1 MTQTS
6 LKKKVPK
13 NSILR
18 LSLYLRELTRLEKE
32 DKRTVSSQEL
42 AEITD
47 LTDTQVRKDLSYVGQ
62 FGISGTGYEVTPLK
76 EAIKRVLGQDRVWD
90 VLLVG
95 AGNLGTALLSY
106 PGFRQQGF
114 IIKGAFDIDMR
125 KLGQKINNVEI
136 SDIENIAD
144 FVKKENIK
152 IALLAVPGFSAQ
164 KITDTLVSCGIK
176 CILNFAPII
185 LKVPED
191 VLVSNVDLS
200 RELEIFSYFI
210 KSNNHA

>member
-1 MTQTS
+1 
-6 LKKKVPK
+6 
-13 NSILR
+13 
-18 LSLYLRELTRLEKE
+18 
-32 DKRTVSSQEL
+32 
-42 AEITD
+42 
-47 LTDTQVRKDLSYVGQ
+47 
-62 FGISGTGYEVTPLK
+62 
-76 EAIKRVLGQDRVWD
+76 
-90 VLLVG
+90 
-95 AGNLGTALLSY
+95 
-106 PGFRQQGF
+106 
-114 IIKGAFDIDMR
+114 MR

>member
-1 MTQTS
+1 MNQTNI
-6 LKKKVPK
+6 KKRLPK

-32 DKRTVSSQEL
+32 GKKRISSAEL
-42 AEITD
+42 AEYTD
-47 LTDTQVRKDLSYVGQ
+47 LTDTQVRKDLSYIGQ
-62 FGISGTGYEVTPLK
+62 LGISGTGYEVIFLK
-76 EAIKRVLGQDRVWD
+76 EAIQKVLGQNKNWD
-90 VLLVG
+90 VILVG

-106 PGFRQQGF
+106 PGFRSQGF
-114 IIKGAFDIDMR
+114 IIKGAFDIDTR
-125 KLGQKINNVEI
+125 KFGKKINNIEIMDVER
-136 SDIENIAD
+136 IAD
-144 FVKKENIK
+144 FIKQEDIK
-152 IALLAVPGFSAQ
+152 IALLAVPAFSAQ

-210 KSNNHA
+210 TSSTDA